1 MTKTN
6 TFIHSIRLL
15 TCTSVLIAVQ
25 ATAIEQRWQ
34 QSFNSWGQPI
44 LSDGP
49 RLSVDDS
56 THYTYDSAGN
66 VSSISNALGHVTT
79 LVDYNERGQPGLI
92 TDPNGVQVLMI
103 YHPRGWLLSRTIV
116 DPGGD
121 QSRDVTTRYAYDN
134 NGQLLTVTQPDG
146 TSLNYEY
153 DPARRL
159 TSIVNSRGE
168 SIEYQLDAAGN
179 RLRTITRSATGLI
192 TRQIDSQYDELN
204 RLLLLSTAAGASR
217 SYRYDKNGNQ
227 HQKVDGNLST
237 TLMDYDALDRLRST
251 LAPLTT
257 SVSYHYDAQDNLAA
271 IVDPL
276 QRSTDY
282 LHDGFDGLAETA
294 GPDAGSIQH
303 NYDAAGNRVISVDAR
318 GLRTTF
324 RYDALNRLIAE
335 EHSDTALDIRY
346 GYDTGE
352 LGKGRL
358 TSIEDASG
366 STALSWDARGNL
378 IVQQRDSGYT
388 RLSLAYQYDAAD
400 RLTGITYPSG
410 RQVSYTRGVD
420 GEVIEVT
427 NTDSE
432 GNSQRLASGIS
443 YLPFGAVNGMQ
454 YGNGLRYEASYDM
467 GYRPVNLSLTNV
479 DDWVYEYDSAGNVTR
494 IDRTGGSTEYL
505 YDPLNRLVRAGDGLE
520 QLAYS
525 YDANGNRDSISDG
538 TTVDRY
544 SYDQT
549 SNRLL
554 ATENWRYEYDSN
566 GNQVARITRLDESGD
581 GLFYRYDDRNRLVAV
596 SERITSGAGAGGE
609 PQQLEN
615 VLVRYIYNASGQR
628 ASSITDDN
636 TIDYLYDQAG
646 HLLAEVRSDGL
657 VLREYIYL
665 NNQPVAVAQT
675 SETELE
681 SRLGP
686 EQILDNDG
694 PATVAIG
701 NWSNVRKKGAI
712 NDYYRRSDNA
722 GNRYRWVPEGLNKA
736 AYELYAWWPKV
747 RKNNK
752 KALLTIAHYGTNS
765 SSVLNQSRNG
775 KQWVYVGTYA
785 FNGDGGEYIELSDE
799 GGATAADAIRLI
811 EIIPARVE
819 TRTAVYYIHNDH
831 IGTPQ
836 RLTDQSGITVWQAD
850 YQPFGQASVNIS
862 AVDNPLRFPGQ
873 YYDAITGLHHNH
885 FRDYDPVT
893 GRYLQPDP
901 IGLAGGLNPYSYVAN
916 NPLARSDPNGLCP
929 WCVVGA
935 GVGAGYEGLR
945 QFHAGTLAVSGSS
958 LGKIAV
964 AGAAGALTGGFG
976 AAVNQAG
983 VKGLT
988 AFLANAQFN
997 VSNGLSAEIIAA
1009 VIDKRTLSGND
1020 IYAILL
1026 GALGGSAVGSDAGL
1040 DELTSLV
1047 FAEMSED
1054 GITSLV
1060 SEFQACA
1067 DD

>member
-1 MTKTN
+1 MINKN
-6 TFIHSIRLL
+6 TFTRAIRLL
-15 TCTSVLIAVQ
+15 VCTSTLVALQ

-34 QSFNSWGQPI
+34 QSFNSWGQTT
-44 LSDGP
+44 LTDGP
-49 RLSVDDS
+49 RLSVDDRTLYS
-56 THYTYDSAGN
+56 YDGAGN
-66 VSSISNALGHVTT
+66 VSSISNALGQVTT
-79 LVDYNERGQPGLI
+79 LADYNERGQPGLI
-92 TDPNGVQVLMI
+92 TDANGVQVRMS

-116 DPGGD
+116 DPGD
-121 QSRDVTTRYAYDN
+121 DRSRDTTTRYAYDN

-146 TSLNYEY
+146 GSLNYVY
-153 DPARRL
+153 DPASRL
-159 TSIVNSRGE
+159 TRIVNSRGE

-179 RLRTITRSATGLI
+179 RLRTITRSATDLI
-192 TRQIDSQYDELN
+192 TRQIDSDYDELN

-227 HQKVDGNLST
+227 NVRVDGNLNT
-237 TLMDYDALDRLRST
+237 TLMGYDALDRLRST
-251 LAPLTT
+251 VAPLTST
-257 SVSYHYDAQDNLAA
+257 VSYRYDAQDNLAN
-271 IVDPL
+271 IEDPL

-282 LHDGFDGLAETA
+282 LHDGFNGLTETS
-294 GPDAGSIQH
+294 GPDTGRIQH
-303 NYDAAGNRVISVDAR
+303 DYDVAGNRVVSVDAQ
-318 GLRTTF
+318 GIYTTYS
-324 RYDALNRLIAE
+324 YDALNRLIAE
-335 EHSDTALDIRY
+335 QHSNTELDIRY
-346 GYDTGE
+346 GYDAGE
-352 LGKGRL
+352 FGKGRL
-358 TSIEDASG
+358 TSIRDASG
-366 STALSWDARGNL
+366 NTALSYDARGNL
-378 IVQQRDSGYT
+378 NAQLRDSGYIQ
-388 RLSLAYQYDAAD
+388 LSLAYQYDAAN

-410 RQVSYTRGVD
+410 RQVNYARGLD
-420 GEVIEVT
+420 GEVTEVLS
-427 NTDSE
+427 TDSE
-432 GNSQRLASGIS
+432 GNRQQLASAIS
-443 YLPFGAVNGMQ
+443 YLPFGPFNSMQ
-454 YGNGLRYEASYDM
+454 YGNGLNHEVTHDL
-467 GYRPVNLSLTNV
+467 GYRPQSLSLSGV
-479 DDWVYEYDSAGNVTR
+479 DNWVYQYDNAGNVTR
-494 IDRTGGSTEYL
+494 IDRTAGGTDYA
-505 YDPLNRLVRAGDGLE
+505 YDALNRLVHSGDGYE
-520 QLAYS
+520 ELAYS

-544 SYDQT
+544 SYAQS

-554 ATENWRYEYDSN
+554 ATNNWRYEYDSN
-566 GNQVARITRLDESGD
+566 GNQVARITQLDESGD
-581 GLFYRYDDRNRLVAV
+581 GVFYRYDERNRLIAV
-596 SERITSGAGAGGE
+596 SERVTSGTGSGGE
-609 PQQLEN
+609 PLQFEN
-615 VLVRYIYNASGQR
+615 DLVRYIYNANGQR
-628 ASSITDDN
+628 ASRISDEN

-665 NNQPVAVAQT
+665 NDRPLAVAQT
-675 SETELE
+675 SEIEFE

-701 NWSNVRKKGAI
+701 NWSNIRKKGAI
-712 NDYYRRSDNA
+712 NDYYRRSNNA
-722 GNRYRWVPEGLNKA
+722 GNRYRWVPEALKKA
-736 AYELYAWWPKV
+736 AYEIYAWWPKS

-752 KALLTIAHYGTNS
+752 VARFTIAHYGTES
-765 SSVLNQSRNG
+765 SSVQDQSRNG

-785 FNGDGGEYIELSDE
+785 FDGDGSEYVELSDE

-819 TRTAVYYIHNDH
+819 TRTALYYIHNDH
-831 IGTPQ
+831 LGTPQ

-850 YQPFGQASVNIS
+850 YKPFGQATVNVRK
-862 AVDNPLRFPGQ
+862 VDNPLRFPGQ

-916 NPLARSDPNGLCP
+916 NPLARSDPKGLCP

-945 QFHAGTLAVSGSS
+945 QFHAGTLAVTGSS

-983 VKGLT
+983 LKGLT

-1009 VIDKRTLSGND
+1009 AIDKRTLSGKD
-1020 IYAILL
+1020 ISAILL

-1067 DD
+1067 DE